1 VEGRPLTESELMER
15 ARSGDIAAYE
25 ELVRRYEQLAFRA
38 AYLVCRDT
46 DEARDAAQEGF
57 VRAWRAL
64 PRFRSGAEPRPWVMR
79 IVVNAARNRRR
90 GSGRRTN
97 LALRMAQDRPPD
109 GAAPSPEVAVLAGER
124 RQALLAALNRLRDE
138 DRLVLG
144 MRWFL
149 EMGEAEM
156 AEALAVP
163 RGTVKSRLSRA
174 MQRLREQLP
183 AEDGP

>member
-1 VEGRPLTESELMER
+1 
-15 ARSGDIAAYE
+15 
-25 ELVRRYEQLAFRA
+25 
-38 AYLVCRDT
+38 
-46 DEARDAAQEGF
+46 
-57 VRAWRAL
+57 
-64 PRFRSGAEPRPWVMR
+64 
-79 IVVNAARNRRR
+79 
-90 GSGRRTN
+90 
-97 LALRMAQDRPPD
+97 MAQDRPSD

>member
-97 LALRMAQDRPPD
+97 LALRMAQDRPSD